1 MVKNT
6 IGGSG
11 HKKQASKYAGGGG
24 ESKVALKLRISES
37 PYELYAQVTS
47 LLGNSMCHVVC
58 QDDKVRLCF
67 IRGKFRGRGK
77 RDNTLTIG
85 KWILVGI
92 RDYETAKKDKLEN
105 CDLLD
110 IYSDL
115 DKDRLQSKVT
125 DVNWHTFLKNDS
137 INSHTEALFGGVKFT
152 DEREEEY
159 NTLIETAATASGP
172 SLTISSPIALTATMA
187 TPVANKEYD
196 LEVDFDDI

>member
-24 ESKVALKLRISES
+24 ESKMALKLRISES

-58 QDDKVRLCF
+58 QDDKERLCF

-77 RDNTLTIG
+77 RDNTLTVG
-85 KWILVGI
+85 KWILIGI
-92 RDYETAKKDKLEN
+92 RDYETPKKDKLEN

-115 DKDRLQSKVT
+115 DKDRLQTKLP
-125 DVNWHTFLKNDS
+125 DVNWYTFLKNDS
-137 INSHTEALFGGVKFT
+137 INSHTEALIGGFKFT

-159 NTLIETAATASGP
+159 NNLIEASGQ
-172 SLTISSPIALTATMA
+172 SLTISPQNALTETMA

>member
-24 ESKVALKLRISES
+24 ESKMALKLRISES

-58 QDDKVRLCF
+58 QDNKVRLCF

-77 RDNTLTIG
+77 RDNTLTVG
-85 KWILVGI
+85 KWILIGI
-92 RDYETAKKDKLEN
+92 RDYETPKKDKLEN

-115 DKDRLQSKVT
+115 DKDRLQTKLT
-125 DVNWHTFLKNDS
+125 DVNWYTFLKNDS
-137 INSHTEALFGGVKFT
+137 INSHTEALIGGFKFT

-159 NTLIETAATASGP
+159 NNLIEASGQ
-172 SLTISSPIALTATMA
+172 SLTISPQNALTETMA